1 MKKVSDNQLNMRMP
15 SESEVIKE
23 RRRLQYGKEYRK
35 VLATTIYTILI
46 VAAVAVLIVTLV
58 LPVLQVSGESME
70 PTFKDGD
77 IVLLVRTENLETG
90 DLCGFYWNNKLLL
103 KRVIGTPGDII
114 KMDAAGNIYVND
126 LRLDESYISEKAYG
140 ECCNIDFPY
149 NVPDNCYFLVGDS
162 RYVSMDSRN
171 TMIGAVSGE
180 QILGKVVIKVW
191 PKIKAYS

>member
-126 LRLDESYISEKAYG
+126 LMLDESYISEKAYG